1 MIGANVTLAVADV
14 FLMPVGLVLSGLAVT
29 DPTHPMTNAIEVA
42 RLSLELEGR
51 DLFRRK
57 IIITTMAGE
66 GIRVGAPRE
75 ESGAVVKNENSMPEE
90 GSPFQSIV
98 GKNLFL

>member
-1 MIGANVTLAVADV
+1 MGTEIIGANVKPAVADV

-29 DPTHPMTNAIEVA
+29 DSPHPMTNAIEVA
-42 RLSLELEGR
+42 RLSLEREGR
-51 DLFRRK
+51 DLLRRK

-75 ESGAVVKNENSMPEE
+75 ESGAVVEQK
-90 GSPFQSIV
+90 
-98 GKNLFL
+98 